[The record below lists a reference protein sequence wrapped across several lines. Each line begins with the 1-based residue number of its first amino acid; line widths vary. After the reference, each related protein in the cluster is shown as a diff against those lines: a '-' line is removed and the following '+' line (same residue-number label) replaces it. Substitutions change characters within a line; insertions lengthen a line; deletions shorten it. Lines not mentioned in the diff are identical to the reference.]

1 MQASE
6 STTAV
11 TFPFTLSRNPFG
23 RLVMTTADG
32 AVHEGVVAVR
42 AFPIT
47 APDDGIA
54 LVSADG
60 HELAWIERLEDL
72 PADTRAI
79 VEEEL
84 AGREFMPEIRRI
96 VSVSTFATPSTWEV
110 ETDRG
115 RTRLVLRG
123 EEDIRRLAGS
133 TLLIS
138 DSHGIHYL
146 IRSLQSLDKASRKLI
161 DRFL

>member
-11 TFPFTLSRNPFG
+11 AFPFELSRNPFG
-23 RLVMTTADG
+23 RLVMTTAEG
-32 AVHEGVVAVR
+32 GVHEGVVAVR

-60 HELAWIERLEDL
+60 HELGWIERLEDL
-72 PADTRAI
+72 PAPARAI

-96 VSVSTFATPSTWEV
+96 VSVSTFATPSTWQV

-115 RTRLVLRG
+115 PTRLVLRG
-123 EEDIRRLAGS
+123 EEDIRRLVGT

-146 IRSLQSLDKASRKLI
+146 IRSLDSLDKASRKLL

>member
-6 STTAV
+6 STPAV
-11 TFPFTLSRNPFG
+11 AIPFELSRNPFG
-23 RLVMTTADG
+23 RLVMRTAEG
-32 AVHEGVVAVR
+32 GVHEGVVAVR
-42 AFPIT
+42 AFPIA

-72 PADTRAI
+72 PAPTRAI

-96 VSVSTFATPSTWEV
+96 VSVSTFATPSTWQV

-115 RTRLVLRG
+115 LTQFVLKS
-123 EEDIRRLAGS
+123 EDDIRRLADGA
-133 TLLIS
+133 LLIAS
-138 DSHGIHYL
+138 GDGVQFSV
-146 IRSLQSLDKASRKLI
+146 RDRFALDRHSRKLLE
-161 DRFL
+161 RFL